1 MSFSLSIAGLS
12 GASGVGLGA
21 FGAHALKAFL
31 EKRGRFHPETNKT
44 LISLFHALTLSL
56 FHALT
61 LSLFHALTL
70 SLFHALTLPFDQL
83 QYIHMVHCGA
93 ISTLP

>member
-44 LISLFHALTLSL
+44 LISLFHALTL
-56 FHALT
+56 
-61 LSLFHALTL
+61 
-70 SLFHALTLPFDQL
+70 PFDQL